1 MLRLYRNNVIIK
13 IIAYY
18 LIQQKKRE
26 RIMRVKKIIA
36 GLLLTVMVM
45 ENSLTSLAA
54 PVANVGIVTESMSR
68 AEVQGAESVQETGNE
83 SETAGKE
90 SSSSEEAES
99 GASEPIEN
107 SSEAESVSSEAE
119 PVETETDETADS
131 EETMESEAVSEQ
143 ETAEEPMT
151 DEETVI
157 ETEAETLSE
166 LETETVLDA
175 SANEAVAETEQ
186 ELDYILGR
194 PMMED
199 EIAEQ
204 LSYIPDYMP
213 QIEVMPMGNA
223 TDIHAGE
230 SMIHMLG
237 EATLPSS
244 YDSRDYGKITSV
256 KNQNPWGTCW
266 SFATMSLLESS
277 WLQQYGETLDLSE
290 RHMAYFCKNT
300 GYDPLGNASGDTMT
314 PYTNKYYLQSGG
326 NLFRSSLKLMN
337 WHGAAAESDYPYSNS
352 STVPAAIATENA
364 QDRIVGIRNTFFIPT
379 KNATQEEKVTV
390 VKNLI
395 KTYGCVEWT
404 YYHHDDMYYN
414 ASTAAYY
421 MDTDEEGTNHSI
433 TIVGWDDSYSKANFS
448 SDATPQNDGAWIV
461 KNSWGTNFGKNGY
474 MYISYEDKSL
484 GAGNPVAVMVADELQ
499 EWDNNYFYGNTG
511 TVMSASGFQKIGH
524 VYKINGET
532 QKQKIKA
539 VSVMAAEDNMPYSVQ
554 LYKNP
559 EMTDGVV
566 TNPSSGTPLL
576 DEPVTGTLGYAGVYT
591 IEIPEVTVELDDYV
605 SVVFEMEERGGLYFC
620 SSYTGQTADGTV
632 LISEVDATAPGQCF
646 YGYPYGW
653 YDAESAGYTFMLNLM
668 TENVDETVT
677 VPTLTYTLEAPSDFS
692 DVIDCNLKWVKC
704 SDALQYELYRAE
716 EAGGEYKK
724 IATIESSGRSYQDRI
739 SLADKDKTFYYKL
752 AAVYENDVVEESEV
766 LTVDL
771 SQVKFLPQT
780 DFKQYMNFV
789 LLEWDEI
796 NGADGYVLEKKA
808 ADDISYTQLA
818 DIKTGGTLSVKDT
831 EVSLNETIYEY
842 RVRAYTST
850 GECSDWKE
858 WSTTDVFSV
867 TQGSGN
873 SVSVK
878 WQSVNGAAF
887 FRLRMGTYY
896 LNKSNSFSARINN
909 PYDYG
914 ETEAYYIQM
923 YESQDAYTNGEAPV
937 YTTPFIYYYA
947 VPDALTGLR
956 ASWDGE
962 KASFTWDASSTADKI
977 AIYRSRNAEDMGDTA
992 YAEIDGTSTSYTD
1005 TALDGVG
1012 MYYYWFVPQVTNSSG
1027 DIVSGD
1033 AATAQ
1038 IEVTIEPVDL
1048 LAVTEVTESSVEI
1061 TWKKHTLADGYA
1073 VYRKSATDNKY
1084 EKIASISDP
1093 ERLSYLDENV
1103 TIGKLYEY
1111 KVVVVVED
1119 GESGLDSAET
1129 LQIQTKPSKPV
1140 LVNTYMNSVVIQNKP
1155 ELEYAAVSAGEAAAS
1170 KEYVSG
1176 TEDTLTLTGLSE
1188 NTSYEIYART
1198 KTAVTGSESVYS
1210 DALVVTTKA
1219 IDTVSIELE
1228 KYSLVKDEKTVINTW
1243 IAAGEETE
1251 VYTGEILWTAVDKSG
1266 QECGI
1271 LTQGTTTFINGTDG
1285 NEILRIEENIL
1296 TGDGPES
1303 EKERI
1308 LTATAL
1314 SETKEITLTGTVIT
1328 TSGTELSDQMDVQI
1342 TVPLESL
1349 AIRVES
1355 VKGEA
1360 ADSLEGIDIGDVAV
1374 LVAEKSPFNADA
1386 VTLQW
1391 KVQDESIAVITPDG
1405 EDDSRAE
1412 LEIKGLGTTT
1422 ITVQTSDGSIKAGLE
1437 VNVILDPVVM
1447 LSATAKNAGSIM
1459 VSWEKHAAA
1468 ESYKLYRKDGS
1479 RGTYTLLT
1487 ELNAEVFAD
1496 VDQITYED
1504 TSVITGKTYF
1514 YKVTV
1519 VCDGTESGLADTKE
1533 VFTKTSPAMPTLA
1546 EEGVTY
1552 ESVTI
1557 NSMEGLEYAVALSGV
1572 DKTTLTYITSS
1583 GPVLTFNGLEPNK
1596 KYVIYV
1602 RSDSAVTGETVVYGP
1617 ALHIS
1622 TMIKAE
1628 LLLSIKDVVLSKGN
1642 KLTFS
1647 YTITPEN
1654 LHYDDDLV
1662 FTATDAEGNAYT
1674 VVTSGTDTTVIN
1686 GTDGKEICRISNGY
1700 LHATGESEQK
1710 DVYVSVKRG
1719 SLEAGFHVK
1728 IHVPVT
1734 GMEMSVSSVNGDPLV
1749 TTLDDFKVGETAQI
1763 NLSILPVNA
1772 EETFEWSSSN
1782 EEVVSVKPNS
1792 ENDRAAEITA
1802 NGTGSCTITVTSS
1815 DGMKTQMTVIVNKAS
1830 SLFAIWISDK
1840 ADLSGTLVEKDPA
1853 TGEYISEYIEKQ
1865 PVYEINESISPNM
1878 TIVSY
1883 VLESEEGGAIRK
1895 AEEADGIIYRS
1906 SNSAVVSVTR
1916 DGVVTAVGNG
1926 EADIFAYDGKGNGI
1940 YGSCHVIVSGQQEDM
1955 TEEEC
1960 PVDKAIKLSAVA
1972 KKMDIESFALDEKSK
1987 CQVRIK
1993 DQYGKIYSSQEE
2005 LKWFTFSSSNSAIC
2019 MVDEMGVVRPN
2030 PAYKG
2035 NSASVKITA
2044 ALNADTK
2051 GRKVV
2056 FTVKLLTVKQIDR
2069 IALECVSASETAQVT
2084 STDIVDLYEKGK
2096 TLTFKSVAYDSKGTI
2111 IENPKI
2117 KFAVSD
2123 TKVAKVTDNKDG
2135 TVTVTMNKAGRVN
2148 LTATGNDVWKKTESI
2163 QIHAIDTKPG
2173 LSKSVITLNK
2183 KAASQEMD
2191 EQWWKTSENIS
2202 VRMPEGTEIVSFT
2215 VLGASIGR
2223 QTLNNEELAGLKW
2236 SVNEDGTYALAVKEA
2251 YLETL
2256 AKNAKIVVDMQAE
2269 VKCDL
2274 LDETVKES
2282 FRVTAKINSQE
2293 PKISVSEAKSIN
2305 RFYVDKDETL
2315 LILKTPAIITEA
2327 EVLDNPYFTV
2337 TELKHGQ
2344 WYLKFSDP
2352 DGTYNAK
2359 KASVKLRLT
2368 AQGYEAVEKKLTVQ
2382 TPYKAPALKQ
2392 QNIPLIHWGNDQL
2405 HQAEIVLYD
2414 KTTKLELS
2422 EYALAGFTSSGLEE
2436 GEFTG
2441 NGFYVTLRDDITYKN
2456 NQKVSAQ
2463 VGIQAENWVAPVK
2476 LSVAVKVSTKMPKLN
2491 LQSSKITLN
2500 LQAKTEQVKLSL
2512 SADQKNVEFTP
2523 DTEWKLQMYDA
2534 DSKSWL
2540 PTTPEYRNDWL
2551 KVSYNISTQK
2561 IEIGIK
2567 EGSTVLA
2574 GSCKFRISNVIEGFE
2589 TVYKDFTVKVVDVKP
2604 TVAVTVKGKQDLINR
2619 ENGSLVGTMKF
2630 KNAVSSKVTDV
2641 TILSVDGTELNP
2653 TYEAQLLS
2661 DGRFTIRFTEEGRND
2676 SSLKKQKVTLPVV
2689 VTMENGTMV
2698 YGNIRFS
2705 LTQTNPKVKVPAMQ
2719 TVYKSMK
2726 ELTKEFDFASGL
2738 ADGVKLQ
2745 TIRIASVPKG
2755 FTASYKDGS
2764 VVVTLNDRGIKAGTY
2779 QIKVNLYFD
2788 GAVEGTKPVS
2798 KTIKVKV
2805 VE

>member
-1 MLRLYRNNVIIK
+1 
-13 IIAYY
+13 
-18 LIQQKKRE
+18 
-26 RIMRVKKIIA
+26 MRAKKIIA
-36 GLLLTVMVM
+36 GILLTVMVM

-54 PVANVGIVTESMSR
+54 PVANAGGVTNSVIR
-68 AEVQGAESVQETGNE
+68 TEVQEAEAVP
-83 SETAGKE
+83 ETAGEEPTADKE
-90 SSSSEEAES
+90 VES
-99 GASEPIEN
+99 GESALVEN
-107 SSEAESVSSEAE
+107 SSEAESVSSEADFGGTE
-119 PVETETDETADS
+119 TGEEMDPVEETTEPET
-131 EETMESEAVSEQ
+131 VSEQ
-143 ETAEEPMT
+143 GTAEEPMT

-157 ETEAETLSE
+157 ETEVETLSE
-166 LETETVLDA
+166 VETETVLDD

-194 PMMED
+194 PMTED

-230 SMIHMLG
+230 NMIQMLG
-237 EATLPSS
+237 ETTLPSS
-244 YDSRDYGKITSV
+244 YDARDYEIITSV

-277 WLQQYGETLDLSE
+277 WIQQYDETLDLSE

-314 PYTNKYYLQSGG
+314 PYNDRYYLQSGG

-337 WHGAAAESDYPYSNS
+337 WHGAAAEADYPYST
-352 STVPAAIATENA
+352 TVPAAIAKENA
-364 QDRIVGIRNTFFIPT
+364 QDKIVGLQNTFFVPT

-395 KTYGCVEWT
+395 KTYGCVEWS

-421 MDTDEEGTNHSI
+421 MDTDAYGTNHSI
-433 TIVGWDDSYSKANFS
+433 TIVGWDDSYSKENFS
-448 SDATPQNDGAWIV
+448 SDATPENDGAWLV

-474 MYISYEDKSL
+474 MYISYEDMSL
-484 GAGNPVAVMVADELQ
+484 GCGNPVAVMIAAEADVY
-499 EWDNNYFYGNTG
+499 DNNYFYGNTG
-511 TVMSASGFQKIGH
+511 TVMSAGNFQKIGH
-524 VYKINGET
+524 VYQIQGDT
-532 QKQKIKA
+532 SKQKITA
-539 VSVMAAEDNMPYSVQ
+539 VSVMVAEDNMPYSVQ

-559 EMTDGVV
+559 QMTDGVV

-576 DEPVTGTLGYAGVYT
+576 EEPVTGTTGYAGLYT

-605 SVVFEMEERGGLYFC
+605 AVVFELESSGWFYFC
-620 SSYTGQTADGTV
+620 SSYTGETSDGTV
-632 LISEVDATAPGQCF
+632 VITEVDETAPGQCF
-646 YGYPYGW
+646 YGYSYGW
-653 YDAESAGYTFMLNLM
+653 YDAEQSDYTFMLNLL

-677 VPTLTYTLEAPSDFS
+677 VPTLTYTLEAPADFS

-704 SDALQYELYRAE
+704 SDALQYELYRAD

-724 IATIESSGRSYQDRI
+724 IATIESSSRSYQDQI

-752 AAVYENDVVEESEV
+752 AAVYANDVMEESEV
-766 LTVDL
+766 LAVDL
-771 SQVKFLPQT
+771 SQAKFLPKT

-796 NGADGYVLEKKA
+796 SGADGYILEKKT
-808 ADDISYTQLA
+808 ADDTSYTQLA
-818 DIKTGGTLSVKDT
+818 DIKNGETLSVKDT
-831 EVSLNETIYEY
+831 EVSLYDEVYEY
-842 RVRAYTST
+842 RVRAYAST
-850 GECSDWKE
+850 GEYSDWKE
-858 WSTTDVFSV
+858 WSTTDVFEV
-867 TQGSGN
+867 TQGNGSL
-873 SVSVK
+873 VKVK
-878 WQSVNGAAF
+878 WKKVDGATF
-887 FRLRMGTYY
+887 FRIRMGSYY
-896 LNKSNSFSARINN
+896 LNKENTYSTLFTSPFGI
-909 PYDYG
+909 G

-923 YESQDAYTNGEAPV
+923 YTSEDAFTNGESPLYV
-937 YTTPFIYYYA
+937 TPYIYFYT
-947 VPDALTGLR
+947 VPILADFSAE
-956 ASWDGE
+956 WDGE
-962 KASFTWDASSTADKI
+962 EASFTWNALTYAETI

-992 YAEIDGTSTSYTD
+992 YAEIDGTATSYTD
-1005 TALDGVG
+1005 TGIDGVG
-1012 MYYYWFVPQVTNSSG
+1012 MYYYWFVPKVTNSSG
-1027 DIVSGD
+1027 EIVSGE
-1033 AATAQ
+1033 ALTAQ
-1038 IEVTIEPVDL
+1038 IEVTVEPVDL

-1061 TWKKHTLADGYA
+1061 TWKKHTLADGYS
-1073 VYRKSATDNKY
+1073 VYRKSATDSEYK
-1084 EKIASISDP
+1084 KIASISDP

-1170 KEYVSG
+1170 KEYVTG
-1176 TEDTLTLTGLSE
+1176 TDETLTLTGLSE

-1198 KTAVTGSESVYS
+1198 KTDVTGSESVYS
-1210 DALVVTTKA
+1210 DALTVTTKA

-1228 KYSLVKDEKTVINTW
+1228 KASLVKDEKTVINAL

-1251 VYTGEILWTAVDKSG
+1251 VYTGEIRWTAVDKSG
-1266 QECGI
+1266 QECEV
-1271 LTQGTTTFINGTDG
+1271 LTQGNATCINGTDG
-1285 NEILRIEENIL
+1285 KEILRIEENTL
-1296 TGDGPES
+1296 TEDES
-1303 EKERI
+1303 NKERL

-1314 SETKEITLTGTVIT
+1314 SETKEITLTGKIIT
-1328 TSGTELSDQMDVQI
+1328 TSGTELSDQMDIRI
-1342 TVPLESL
+1342 TVLLEAL
-1349 AIRVES
+1349 TIQVES
-1355 VKGEA
+1355 IKGEA

-1391 KVQDESIAVITPDG
+1391 KVQDESVAVITPDG

-1447 LSATAKNAGSIM
+1447 LSATAKNARSIM

-1514 YKVTV
+1514 YKVTA

-1557 NSMEGLEYAVALSGV
+1557 NSMEGLEYAVALPGV

-1602 RSDSAVTGETVVYGP
+1602 RSDSAVTGEAVVYGP
-1617 ALHIS
+1617 ALPIS

-1628 LLLSIKDVVLSKGN
+1628 LILSIKDVVLSKGN
-1642 KLTFS
+1642 KLPFS

-1654 LHYDDDLV
+1654 LHYDDALV
-1662 FTATDAEGNAYT
+1662 FTAADAVGSAYT
-1674 VVTSGTDTTVIN
+1674 VLTMGTSTTVIN
-1686 GTDGKEICRISNGY
+1686 GQDGKEICRISNGY
-1700 LHATGESEQK
+1700 FYATGESEQK
-1710 DVYVSVKRG
+1710 EVYVSVKRG

-1728 IHVPVT
+1728 IHVPVS
-1734 GMEMSVSSVNGDPLV
+1734 GMEMVVDSVNGDSLI
-1749 TTLDDFKVGETAQI
+1749 TTLDEFKVGETAQLH
-1763 NLSILPVNA
+1763 LSILPANA

-1782 EEVVSVKPNS
+1782 EEVASVKASS
-1792 ENDRAAEITA
+1792 ENDRIAEITA
-1802 NGTGSCTITVTSS
+1802 SGTGSCTIAVTSS

-1830 SLFAIWISDK
+1830 SLYAIWISDK
-1840 ADLSGTLVEKDPA
+1840 TDLAGTLVEKDPV
-1853 TGEYISEYIEKQ
+1853 TEEYISEYLEKQ
-1865 PVYEINESISPNM
+1865 PVYELNGSVSPNM

-1883 VLESEEGGAIRK
+1883 VLESEEGGTIRK

-1906 SNSAVVSVTR
+1906 SDSAVVSVTR
-1916 DGVVTAVGNG
+1916 EGVVTAVGNG
-1926 EADIFAYDGKGNGI
+1926 EADIFAYDSKGNDI
-1940 YGSCHVIVSGQQEDM
+1940 YGSCHVIVSGQQENV

-1960 PVDKAIKLSAVA
+1960 PVDQAIKLSAVV

-2030 PAYKG
+2030 PNYKG
-2035 NSASVKITA
+2035 KSASVKITA

-2056 FTVKLLTVKQIDR
+2056 FTVKVLTEKQIDR
-2069 IALECVSASETAQVT
+2069 IALECVSASDTAQVT
-2084 STDIVDLYEKGK
+2084 PSGMVDLYEKGK
-2096 TLTFKSVAYDSKGTI
+2096 MLTFKSVAYDSKGTV
-2111 IENPKI
+2111 IENPRI

-2123 TKVAKVTDNKDG
+2123 TKVAKVKDNKDG

-2163 QIHAIDTKPG
+2163 QIHAIDTKLG

-2256 AKNAKIVVDMQAE
+2256 AKNAKLVVDMQAE

-2315 LILKTPAIITEA
+2315 LILKTPSIITEA

-2414 KTTKLELS
+2414 KTTKQELS
-2422 EYALAGFTSSGLEE
+2422 EYAIADFTSSRLEE

-2476 LSVAVKVSTKMPKLN
+2476 LSVAVKVSTKIPKLN

>member
-1 MLRLYRNNVIIK
+1 
-13 IIAYY
+13 
-18 LIQQKKRE
+18 
-26 RIMRVKKIIA
+26 MRAKKIIA
-36 GLLLTVMVM
+36 GILLTVMVM

-54 PVANVGIVTESMSR
+54 PVANAGGVTNSVIR
-68 AEVQGAESVQETGNE
+68 TEVQEAEAVP
-83 SETAGKE
+83 ETAGEEPTADKE
-90 SSSSEEAES
+90 VES
-99 GASEPIEN
+99 GESALVEN
-107 SSEAESVSSEAE
+107 SSEAESVSSEADFGGTE
-119 PVETETDETADS
+119 TGEEMDPVEETTEPET
-131 EETMESEAVSEQ
+131 VSEQ
-143 ETAEEPMT
+143 GTAEEPMT

-157 ETEAETLSE
+157 ETEVETLSE
-166 LETETVLDA
+166 VETETVLDD

-194 PMMED
+194 PMTED

-230 SMIHMLG
+230 NMIQMLG
-237 EATLPSS
+237 ETTLPSS
-244 YDSRDYGKITSV
+244 YDARDYEIITSV

-277 WLQQYGETLDLSE
+277 WIQQYDETLDLSE

-314 PYTNKYYLQSGG
+314 PYNDRYYLQSGG

-337 WHGAAAESDYPYSNS
+337 WHGAAAEADYPYST
-352 STVPAAIATENA
+352 TVPAAIAKENA
-364 QDRIVGIRNTFFIPT
+364 QDKIVGLQNTFFVPT

-395 KTYGCVEWT
+395 KTYGCVEWS

-421 MDTDEEGTNHSI
+421 MDTDAYGTNHSI
-433 TIVGWDDSYSKANFS
+433 TIVGWDDSYSKENFS
-448 SDATPQNDGAWIV
+448 SDATPENDGAWLV

-474 MYISYEDKSL
+474 MYISYEDMSL
-484 GAGNPVAVMVADELQ
+484 GCGNPVAVMIAAEADVY
-499 EWDNNYFYGNTG
+499 DNNYFYGNTG
-511 TVMSASGFQKIGH
+511 TVMSAGNFQKIGH
-524 VYKINGET
+524 VYQIQGDT
-532 QKQKIKA
+532 SKQKITA
-539 VSVMAAEDNMPYSVQ
+539 VSVMVAEDNMPYSVQ

-559 EMTDGVV
+559 QMTDGVV

-576 DEPVTGTLGYAGVYT
+576 EEPVTGTTGYAGLYT

-605 SVVFEMEERGGLYFC
+605 AVVFELESSGWFYFC
-620 SSYTGQTADGTV
+620 SSYTGETSDGTV
-632 LISEVDATAPGQCF
+632 VITEVDETAPGQCF
-646 YGYPYGW
+646 YGYSYGW
-653 YDAESAGYTFMLNLM
+653 YDAEQSDYTFMLNLL

-677 VPTLTYTLEAPSDFS
+677 VPTLTYTLEAPADFS

-704 SDALQYELYRAE
+704 SDALQYELYRAD

-724 IATIESSGRSYQDRI
+724 IATIESSSRSYQDQI

-752 AAVYENDVVEESEV
+752 AAVYANDVMEESEV
-766 LTVDL
+766 LAVDL
-771 SQVKFLPQT
+771 SQAKFLPKT

-796 NGADGYVLEKKA
+796 SGADGYILEKKT
-808 ADDISYTQLA
+808 ADDTSYTQLA
-818 DIKTGGTLSVKDT
+818 DIKNGETLSVKDT
-831 EVSLNETIYEY
+831 EVSLYDEVYEY
-842 RVRAYTST
+842 RVRAYAST
-850 GECSDWKE
+850 GEYSDWKE
-858 WSTTDVFSV
+858 WSTTDVFEV
-867 TQGSGN
+867 TQGNGSL
-873 SVSVK
+873 VKVK
-878 WQSVNGAAF
+878 WKKVDGATF
-887 FRLRMGTYY
+887 FRIRMGSYY
-896 LNKSNSFSARINN
+896 LNKENTYSTLFTSPFGI
-909 PYDYG
+909 G

-923 YESQDAYTNGEAPV
+923 YTSEDAFTNGESPLYV
-937 YTTPFIYYYA
+937 TPYIYFYT
-947 VPDALTGLR
+947 VPILADFSAE
-956 ASWDGE
+956 WDGE
-962 KASFTWDASSTADKI
+962 EASFTWNALTYAETI

-992 YAEIDGTSTSYTD
+992 YAEIDGTATSYTD
-1005 TALDGVG
+1005 TGIDGVG
-1012 MYYYWFVPQVTNSSG
+1012 MYYYWFVPKVTNSSG
-1027 DIVSGD
+1027 EIVSGE
-1033 AATAQ
+1033 ALTAQ
-1038 IEVTIEPVDL
+1038 IEVTVEPVDL

-1061 TWKKHTLADGYA
+1061 TWKKHTLADGYS
-1073 VYRKSATDNKY
+1073 VYRKSATDSEYK
-1084 EKIASISDP
+1084 KIASISDP

-1170 KEYVSG
+1170 KEYVTG
-1176 TEDTLTLTGLSE
+1176 TDETLTLTGLSE

-1198 KTAVTGSESVYS
+1198 KTDVTGSESVYS
-1210 DALVVTTKA
+1210 DALTVTTKA

-1228 KYSLVKDEKTVINTW
+1228 KASLVKDEKTVINAL

-1251 VYTGEILWTAVDKSG
+1251 VYTGEIRWTAVDKSG
-1266 QECGI
+1266 QECEV
-1271 LTQGTTTFINGTDG
+1271 LTQGNATCINGTDG
-1285 NEILRIEENIL
+1285 KEILRIEENTL
-1296 TGDGPES
+1296 TEDES
-1303 EKERI
+1303 NKERL

-1314 SETKEITLTGTVIT
+1314 SETKEITLTGKIIT
-1328 TSGTELSDQMDVQI
+1328 TSGTELSDQMDIRI
-1342 TVPLESL
+1342 TVLLEAL
-1349 AIRVES
+1349 TIQVES
-1355 VKGEA
+1355 VKGET

-1391 KVQDESIAVITPDG
+1391 KVQDESVAVITPDG

-1447 LSATAKNAGSIM
+1447 LSATAKNARSIM

-1514 YKVTV
+1514 YKVTA

-1557 NSMEGLEYAVALSGV
+1557 NSMEGLEYAVALPGV

-1602 RSDSAVTGETVVYGP
+1602 RSDSAVTGEAVVYGP
-1617 ALHIS
+1617 ALPIS

-1628 LLLSIKDVVLSKGN
+1628 LILSIKDVVLSKGN
-1642 KLTFS
+1642 KLPFS

-1654 LHYDDDLV
+1654 LHYDDALV
-1662 FTATDAEGNAYT
+1662 FTAADAVGSAYT
-1674 VVTSGTDTTVIN
+1674 VLTMGTSTTVIN
-1686 GTDGKEICRISNGY
+1686 GQDGKEICRISNGY
-1700 LHATGESEQK
+1700 FYATGESEQK
-1710 DVYVSVKRG
+1710 EVYVSVKRG

-1728 IHVPVT
+1728 IHVPVS
-1734 GMEMSVSSVNGDPLV
+1734 GMEMVVDSVNGDSLI
-1749 TTLDDFKVGETAQI
+1749 TTLDEFKVGETAQLH
-1763 NLSILPVNA
+1763 LSILPANA

-1782 EEVVSVKPNS
+1782 EEVASVKASS
-1792 ENDRAAEITA
+1792 ENDRIAEITA
-1802 NGTGSCTITVTSS
+1802 SGTGSCTIAVTSS

-1830 SLFAIWISDK
+1830 SLYAIWISDK
-1840 ADLSGTLVEKDPA
+1840 TDLAGTLVEKDPV
-1853 TGEYISEYIEKQ
+1853 TEEYISEYLEKQ
-1865 PVYEINESISPNM
+1865 PVYELNGSVSPNM

-1883 VLESEEGGAIRK
+1883 VLESEEGGTIRK

-1906 SNSAVVSVTR
+1906 SDSAVVSVTR
-1916 DGVVTAVGNG
+1916 EGVVTAVGNG
-1926 EADIFAYDGKGNGI
+1926 EADIFAYDSKGNDI
-1940 YGSCHVIVSGQQEDM
+1940 YGSCHVIVSGQQENV

-1960 PVDKAIKLSAVA
+1960 PVDQAIKLSAVV

-2030 PAYKG
+2030 PNYKG
-2035 NSASVKITA
+2035 KSASVKITA

-2056 FTVKLLTVKQIDR
+2056 FTVKVLTEKQIDR
-2069 IALECVSASETAQVT
+2069 IALECVSASDTAQVT
-2084 STDIVDLYEKGK
+2084 PSGMVDLYEKGK
-2096 TLTFKSVAYDSKGTI
+2096 MLTFKSVAYDSKGTV
-2111 IENPKI
+2111 IENPRI

-2123 TKVAKVTDNKDG
+2123 TKVAKVKDNKDG

-2163 QIHAIDTKPG
+2163 QIHAIDTKLG

-2256 AKNAKIVVDMQAE
+2256 AKNAKLVVDMQAE

-2315 LILKTPAIITEA
+2315 LILKTPSIITEA

-2414 KTTKLELS
+2414 KTTKQELS
-2422 EYALAGFTSSGLEE
+2422 EYAIADFTSSRLEE

-2476 LSVAVKVSTKMPKLN
+2476 LSVAVKVSTKIPKLN